1 MRPIEIAWNF
11 LKADF
16 SDPSVREVMGQIGA
30 YRQQNPYETTAFL
43 TPEEIQEKE
52 AAAVERALAD
62 EDVRQSIPPENYK
75 GGFSELDMIFR
86 EQGEAAALEW
96 LAQRGIA
103 GEQAMMMLYPD
114 Y

>member
-1 MRPIEIAWNF
+1 MEPIDAAWT
-11 LKADF
+11 L
-16 SDPSVREVMGQIGA
+16 
-30 YRQQNPYETTAFL
+30 L
-43 TPEEIQEKE
+43 
-52 AAAVERALAD
+52 
-62 EDVRQSIPPENYK
+62 K

-96 LAQRGIA
+96 LAQRGVT